1 LLTTSFLG
9 LRRYLRRRQ
18 LQMPAP
24 VTSGWLTFGVILIA
38 ALILIGALM
47 PRPSAEYR
55 GVLEWIGLVSPERSA
70 SEQAQK
76 RDGAGKGKGK
86 ATHEKRGSD
95 GEGGKGQDTSRADG
109 TDGTGADKPGS
120 GGGRDKGKGE
130 GGQDGQGGKG
140 GGESETGDQS
150 AEPSWRSN
158 VLDFLQDLGALTT
171 ILKWIIGIVVALVVL
186 FLLMRSGLRFLANFT
201 QWPRRLLGALQRL
214 WASLCGWWRV
224 GESGSDDEEDAP
236 VRPPRPFAS
245 FRDPFLSGEV
255 ARMTPNELVRYSF
268 EALEA
273 WAVERGI
280 ERQAGET
287 PLEFAE
293 RVGQE
298 TPALELHVH
307 RLAGYYAGLAYA
319 RRSLTPDCHASLKQF
334 WRLLVEVIERPLSA
348 SV

>member
-1 LLTTSFLG
+1 
-9 LRRYLRRRQ
+9 
-18 LQMPAP
+18 
-24 VTSGWLTFGVILIA
+24 
-38 ALILIGALM
+38 
-47 PRPSAEYR
+47 
-55 GVLEWIGLVSPERSA
+55 
-70 SEQAQK
+70 
-76 RDGAGKGKGK
+76 
-86 ATHEKRGSD
+86 
-95 GEGGKGQDTSRADG
+95 
-109 TDGTGADKPGS
+109 
-120 GGGRDKGKGE
+120 
-130 GGQDGQGGKG
+130 
-140 GGESETGDQS
+140 
-150 AEPSWRSN
+150 
-158 VLDFLQDLGALTT
+158 
-171 ILKWIIGIVVALVVL
+171 VALP
-186 FLLMRSGLRFLANFT
+186 GPTRFILA
-201 QWPRRLLGALQRL
+201 
-214 WASLCGWWRV
+214 ASMLEVKDCGWWRV
-224 GESGSDDEEDAP
+224 GESVSGDEKDTP

-245 FRDPFLSGEV
+245 FRDPFLSGAV

-298 TPALELHVH
+298 TPALELDVH